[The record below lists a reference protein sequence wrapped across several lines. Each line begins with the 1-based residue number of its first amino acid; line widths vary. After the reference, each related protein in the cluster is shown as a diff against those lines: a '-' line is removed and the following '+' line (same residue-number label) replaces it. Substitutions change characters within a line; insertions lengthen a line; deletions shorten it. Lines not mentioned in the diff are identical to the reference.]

1 MNTKKAN
8 SVKISG
14 ILLKYSAFLMLIVL
28 IIVATI
34 LSPVFLS
41 VGNVFNVLR
50 QQTPHAL
57 VALGV
62 LLTILTG
69 GIDLSPGAV
78 LAVANVIIAVTV
90 RDWGLATSGG
100 IWIAMLLAV
109 FVGLVFGMLNGILV
123 SKFKLAPFIATL
135 ATMTMARGC
144 AYMITG
150 GSPVRLPINEDGSK
164 AFIDFGQSGDPLI
177 GVPLSVWFVIAVIVI
192 FWFFMKYTSFGRM
205 IVASG
210 SNETALR
217 FAGINVDR
225 YKFSVYVISG
235 IMASLAG
242 ILLASRAAMGTP
254 ASGQSF
260 EMDAIAGCVIG
271 GASLSGGKGTVI
283 NTIIG
288 VMVIAL
294 IGNIMNLLSIAAYPQ
309 QIIQGAIIILAVL
322 MNKGEKEE

>member
-322 MNKGEKEE
+322 MNKGEKKE

>member
-1 MNTKKAN
+1 MNLKGF
-8 SVKISG
+8 VV
-14 ILLKYSAFLMLIVL
+14 KYSAYLMLILL

-41 VGNVFNVLR
+41 LGNIFNVLR
-50 QQTPHAL
+50 QQTPYAL

-78 LAVANVIIAVTV
+78 LAVANVIIAVAMK
-90 RDWGLATSGG
+90 DWNMATPGG
-100 IWIAMLLAV
+100 VWVAMLMAIV
-109 FVGLVFGMLNGILV
+109 VGIFFGALNGSLISYL
-123 SKFKLAPFIATL
+123 KLAPFIATL

-150 GSPVRLPINEDGSK
+150 GSPIRLPVDQAGST
-164 AFIDFGQSGDPLI
+164 AFINFGQSGDPII
-177 GVPLSVWFVIAVIVI
+177 GMPLAVWFVILVTLI
-192 FWFFMKYTSFGRM
+192 FWFVMKYTSFGRM
-205 IVASG
+205 IIASG
-210 SNETALR
+210 SNETAVRL
-217 FAGINVDR
+217 AGINVKR
-225 YKFSVYVISG
+225 YKMSAYVISG
-235 IMASLAG
+235 LMAALAG

-271 GASLSGGKGTVI
+271 GASLSGGVGKVV

-288 VMVIAL
+288 VLVIAL
-294 IGNIMNLLSIAAYPQ
+294 IGNIMNLLSVAAYPQ
-309 QIIQGAIIILAVL
+309 QVIQGAIIVLAVL
-322 MNKGEKEE
+322 MNKN

>member
-1 MNTKKAN
+1 MSTKQMN
-8 SVKISG
+8 SVKISTF
-14 ILLKYSAFLMLIVL
+14 LLKYSAFLMLVFL

-41 VGNVFNVLR
+41 VGNIFNVLR
-50 QQTPHAL
+50 QQTPYAL
-57 VALGV
+57 VALGI

-78 LAVANVIIAVTV
+78 LAVANVILAVAV
-90 RDWGLATSGG
+90 KDWGLDTPGG
-100 IWIAMLLAV
+100 IWIAMLLAI
-109 FVGLVFGMLNGILV
+109 FVGLLFGALNGTLI

-150 GSPVRLPINEDGSK
+150 GSPIRLPVEQGGSK
-164 AFIDFGQSGDPLI
+164 ALVDFGQTGDPLLGI
-177 GVPLSVWFVIAVIVI
+177 PLSVWFVIVVIAI

-205 IVASG
+205 IIASG
-210 SNETALR
+210 SNETAVR
-217 FAGINVDR
+217 FAGINVNK
-225 YKFSVYVISG
+225 YKFSAYMISAL
-235 IMASLAG
+235 MASLAG

-260 EMDAIAGCVIG
+260 EMDAIAACVIG
-271 GASLSGGKGTVI
+271 GASLSGGVGKVI

-288 VMVIAL
+288 VLVIAL
-294 IGNIMNLLSIAAYPQ
+294 IGNIMNLLSVAAYPQ
-309 QIIQGAIIILAVL
+309 QVIQGAIIILAVL
-322 MNKGEKEE
+322 MNKGEKK